1 MIVLILAASLGI
13 SLFGNH
19 AYAMWVPLSQ
29 KELLEQSKTIFVG
42 NVTSVTPINVQYQSQ
57 IARNGTIKQSVGPET
72 MILDEYT
79 VKVEEFLKNPQNY
92 DVIKLRQATVGGV
105 PSGPST
111 IGGFEVGDKV
121 LFYLPK
127 YDNQTF
133 FPMQYLPESF
143 KIPQFCEGKDVL
155 MQKRLEGGSNFT
167 VIQNG
172 MKVDYGNF
180 TANKTIQF
188 LYDKDMNTLL
198 GKSLDVSVGIVKMTG
213 NYNQPVFSQNIH
225 AESKPCQWVASVEWE
240 YTPKEAGKYA
250 MGIIQKEGG
259 TLTDTSST
267 SFSVRPYVDTLNPMS
282 PLQQFKSGISAQ
294 TVECVSNFQLI
305 LKTEDGSPACVSPN
319 TAQILIERGWGH
331 FPLRLG

>member
-1 MIVLILAASLGI
+1 
-13 SLFGNH
+13 
-19 AYAMWVPLSQ
+19 MWVPLSQ

-111 IGGFEVGDKV
+111 ISGFEAGDKV

-127 YDNQTF
+127 YENQTF

-143 KIPQFCEGKDVL
+143 KIPQFCDGKDVL
-155 MQKRLEGGSNFT
+155 IQKRLEGGSNFT

-198 GKSLDVSVGIVKMTG
+198 GKSFDVSVGIAKMTG

-240 YTPKEAGKYA
+240 FTPKEAGRYA
-250 MGIIQKEGG
+250 MGVIQKEGG

-267 SFSVRPYVDTLNPMS
+267 SFSVRPDVDTLNHMS
-282 PLQQFKSGISAQ
+282 PLQQIKSGIPASKVVCKQ
-294 TVECVSNFQLI
+294 GFQLI
-305 LKTEDGSPACVSPN
+305 LKREDGSPACIKPEDVTKLVS
-319 TAQILIERGWGH
+319 QRMWGL
-331 FPLRLG
+331 PIS